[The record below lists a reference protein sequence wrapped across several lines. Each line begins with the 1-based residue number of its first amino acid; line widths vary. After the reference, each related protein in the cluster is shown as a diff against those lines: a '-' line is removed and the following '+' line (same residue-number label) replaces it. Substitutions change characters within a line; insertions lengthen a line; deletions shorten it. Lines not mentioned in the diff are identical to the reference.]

1 MTVFQTPI
9 GNIDSEANRDIV
21 GNLFS
26 SGDGGGIA
34 VCLLIDTSSPLG
46 ILPTS
51 PSASSSSSSLVT
63 FGEEGRKEEI
73 MHWTEGEG
81 DNSPPSPF
89 L

>member
-9 GNIDSEANRDIV
+9 GNIDSGANRDIV

-51 PSASSSSSSLVT
+51 HSRLKTGSRPQECLAPLYFKIWPPTYKDKVCIMKFCT
-63 FGEEGRKEEI
+63 F
-73 MHWTEGEG
+73 
-81 DNSPPSPF
+81 
-89 L
+89 